1 MKSQPVQRTPR
12 QRYRDELR
20 RSILDAAREAF
31 VEDGYAGVSMRKLAE
46 RVGCSHANLY
56 LHFEDKL
63 ALVRSLCDR
72 DFAALGKRFQKIA
85 TIADPI
91 ERLRRSGQAY
101 AEFALRNP
109 QQYRYM
115 FLTPHPPIDPAES
128 EIDRDNP
135 REDAYAFLR
144 WTVSEAIAAGR
155 FRPGLDDPELVS
167 QIVWAGVHGIV
178 SLRITNNSDKWV
190 AWRSEKKTVE
200 AMIETLLR
208 GLAREGS

>member
-1 MKSQPVQRTPR
+1 MGTRERRAREKE
-12 QRYRDELR
+12 ELKEK
-20 RSILDAAREAF
+20 ILDAARELF
-31 VEDGYAGVSMRKLAE
+31 VERGFEAVTMRQIAE
-46 RVGCSHANLY
+46 AIEYSPTAIY

-85 TIADPI
+85 TIADSI

-115 FLTPHPPIDPAES
+115 FLTPHPPIDPDES

-144 WTVSEAIAAGR
+144 WTVAEAIAAGR
-155 FRPGLDDPELVS
+155 LRPELDDPELVS

-190 AWRSEKKTVE
+190 AWRSEKRTVE
-200 AMIETLLR
+200 AMIETLIR
-208 GLAREGS
+208 GLVREGR

>member
-1 MKSQPVQRTPR
+1 MGTKERR
-12 QRYRDELR
+12 AREKEELKGK
-20 RSILDAAREAF
+20 ILDAARELF
-31 VEDGYAGVSMRKLAE
+31 VERGFEAVTMRQIADAIE
-46 RVGCSHANLY
+46 YSPTAIY

-85 TIADPI
+85 AIADPI

-115 FLTPHPPIDPAES
+115 FLTPHPPIDPADS
-128 EIDRDNP
+128 KIDRDNP

-155 FRPGLDDPELVS
+155 LRTGLDDPELVS

-208 GLAREGS
+208 GLVRDEG

>member
-1 MKSQPVQRTPR
+1 MGTKERR
-12 QRYRDELR
+12 AREKEELKGK
-20 RSILDAAREAF
+20 ILDAARALF
-31 VEDGYAGVSMRKLAE
+31 VERGYEAVTMRQIADTIE
-46 RVGCSHANLY
+46 YSPTAIY

-72 DFAALGKRFQKIA
+72 DFAALGQRFRKIA

-101 AEFALRNP
+101 AEFALKNP

-144 WTVSEAIAAGR
+144 WTVAEAIAAGR
-155 FRPGLDDPELVS
+155 FRPELDDPELVS

-200 AMIETLLR
+200 AMIETLIR
-208 GLAREGS
+208 GLVREGR

>member
-1 MKSQPVQRTPR
+1 MGTKERR
-12 QRYRDELR
+12 AREKEELKER
-20 RSILDAAREAF
+20 ILDAARELF
-31 VEDGYAGVSMRKLAE
+31 VERGYEAVTMRQIAE
-46 RVGCSHANLY
+46 AIEYSPTAIY

-72 DFAALGKRFQKIA
+72 DFSALGKRFQKIA

-101 AEFALRNP
+101 AEFALKNP

-144 WTVSEAIAAGR
+144 WTVAEAISAGR

>member
-1 MKSQPVQRTPR
+1 MGTKERR
-12 QRYRDELR
+12 AREKEELR
-20 RSILDAAREAF
+20 EKILDAARELF
-31 VEDGYAGVSMRKLAE
+31 VERGYEAVTMRQIAE
-46 RVGCSHANLY
+46 AIEYSPTAIY

-72 DFAALGKRFQKIA
+72 DFSALGKRFQKIA
-85 TIADPI
+85 AIADPV

-115 FLTPHPPIDPAES
+115 FLTPHPPIDPADS
-128 EIDRDNP
+128 KIDRDNP

-155 FRPGLDDPELVS
+155 LRPGLDDPELVS

-208 GLAREGS
+208 GLVRGEG

>member
-1 MKSQPVQRTPR
+1 MGTKERR
-12 QRYRDELR
+12 AREKEELR
-20 RSILDAAREAF
+20 GKILDAARELF
-31 VEDGYAGVSMRKLAE
+31 VERGYEAVTMRQIADAIE
-46 RVGCSHANLY
+46 YSPTAIY

-72 DFAALGKRFQKIA
+72 DFAALGKRFRKIA

-101 AEFALRNP
+101 AEFALKNP

-115 FLTPHPPIDPAES
+115 FLTPHPPIDPSES

-155 FRPGLDDPELVS
+155 LRPELDDPELVS

-190 AWRSEKKTVE
+190 AWRSERKTVE
-200 AMIETLLR
+200 AMIETLIR